1 MKEFGSDFHYIESIP
16 DNEGIRKENWRKGI
30 YFANGRQALNGLIS
44 HKKWGRI
51 WLPSYFCY
59 DVINSVSSTGIKIE
73 FYDDYPGNDD
83 NHTITNCKFK
93 PKDVLL
99 RVNYFGLRS
108 YRDNS
113 SLGLDIEVIEDHTH
127 SLSGD
132 WIENSNAD
140 WCIASLRKSLPVGE
154 GGVLWSP
161 KGNKL
166 PDIPPQNSENIELA
180 SARLHGMKLKSSYLS
195 GTAFDKEAFRKIFIQ
210 TENAFEKIPLSQI
223 YVEDSQIISKIDL
236 NKWNMLKKRNWE
248 VMYKNLQNDFD
259 ILIPENDKCIPFSFI
274 IRCQEIRQLFIE
286 NQIFPAILWPVPDI
300 YNKNLLSIH
309 CDGRYSV
316 NDIEEM
322 VKRIKKCLR
331 LLE

>member
-1 MKEFGSDFHYIESIP
+1 MNEFGSDFHYIENIP
-16 DNEGIRKENWRKGI
+16 DNTGIYIENWRNGI
-30 YFANGRQALNGLIS
+30 FYANGRQALNGLILN
-44 HKKWGRI
+44 KKWERI

-59 DVINSVSSTGIKIE
+59 DVIKSISATGIKIE
-73 FYDDYPGNDD
+73 YYDDYPGNDD
-83 NHTITNCKFK
+83 DLTISKCKFK
-93 PKDVLL
+93 PKDTLL

-108 YRDNS
+108 YRDSS
-113 SLGLDIEVIEDHTH
+113 SLGIEVIEDHTH

-132 WIENSNAD
+132 WIEKSNAD

-161 KGNKL
+161 KGHKL
-166 PDIPPQNSENIELA
+166 PEIPSQNPENIKLA
-180 SARLHGMKLKSSYLS
+180 SARLHGMKLKSSYLA
-195 GTAFDKEAFRKIFIQ
+195 GTASDKEVFRKIFIE

-223 YVEDSQIISKIDL
+223 YSEDYQIISKIDL
-236 NKWNMLKKRNWE
+236 KKWNQLKKLNWE
-248 VMYKNLQNDFD
+248 IMYRNLQEDFE
-259 ILIPENDKCIPFSFI
+259 ILTPENDKCIPFSFI
-274 IRCQEIRQLFIE
+274 IRCQQIRKLFIE
-286 NQIFPAILWPVPDI
+286 NQIYPAILWPVPDI

-331 LLE
+331 SLK